1 MIIENIRA
9 LVVSGKEPHLSFEGD
24 DMILEIKS
32 KKQEEA
38 MKVEKDGIIKVVG
51 ENILADYI
59 SAGWKIH
66 KEPKQEIKPKKTEN
80 KEKIDD

>member
-1 MIIENIRA
+1 
-9 LVVSGKEPHLSFEGD
+9 
-24 DMILEIKS
+24 
-32 KKQEEA
+32 
-38 MKVEKDGIIKVVG
+38 MKVEKDGIIKDVG